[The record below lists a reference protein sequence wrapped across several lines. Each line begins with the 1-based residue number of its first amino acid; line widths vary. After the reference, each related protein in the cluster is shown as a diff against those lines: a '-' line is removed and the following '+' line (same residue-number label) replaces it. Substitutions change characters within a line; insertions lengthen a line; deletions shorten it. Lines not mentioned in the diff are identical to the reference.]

1 MSLRAG
7 WDAFWHA
14 PTPARN
20 LTAAR
25 LLLAGTGL
33 WMVLSRFDLPGV
45 LAFPPELWTGVG
57 SARSARFLLGA
68 PVVTE
73 RVLFGLLHLA
83 LLGALVGAYPRAT
96 CFLSGLLLYHFAP
109 FETIIRSP
117 NPYLR
122 GFTIPTLGLLI
133 LSFAPGVDALRWLP
147 PRAAPAP
154 LVTPAWPLRLVQVLF
169 CQIYV
174 FAGWAKLV
182 TSGWAW
188 PTVENV
194 RRYLL
199 ALNQG
204 LSADPVSSLGYA
216 VADRAWACALIGW
229 GGLAFEFAFPLVLFS
244 RVARLVLLPLAVLFH
259 AGNALLFRI
268 FFQNVFLL
276 LLFVDWDR
284 RRSGS

>member
-1 MSLRAG
+1 VTLRAR

-14 PTPARN
+14 PEPARN
-20 LTAAR
+20 LAAAR
-25 LLLAGTGL
+25 MLLAGTAL
-33 WMVLSRFDLPGV
+33 WMVLSRADLPGV

-68 PVVTE
+68 PLVAE

-83 LLGALVGAYPRAT
+83 LLGALVGAYPRPA

-109 FETIIRSP
+109 LETIIRSP

-122 GFTIPTLGLLI
+122 GFTIPTLGLMI
-133 LSFAPGVDALRWLP
+133 LSFAPGVDALRWRPRRTAP
-147 PRAAPAP
+147 PPF
-154 LVTPAWPLRLVQVLF
+154 VTPAWPLRLVQVLF
-169 CQIYV
+169 CQIYL

-182 TSGWAW
+182 TSGLAW

-194 RRYLL
+194 RGYLL

-204 LSADPVSSLGYA
+204 LSADPASSLGYA
-216 VADRAWACALIGW
+216 VADRSWACALIGW
-229 GGLAFEFAFPLVLFS
+229 GGLALEFAFPLVLFS
-244 RVARLVLLPLAVLFH
+244 PAARLVLLPAALLFH

-276 LLFVDWDR
+276 LLFVDWGR
-284 RRSGS
+284 PRSGS